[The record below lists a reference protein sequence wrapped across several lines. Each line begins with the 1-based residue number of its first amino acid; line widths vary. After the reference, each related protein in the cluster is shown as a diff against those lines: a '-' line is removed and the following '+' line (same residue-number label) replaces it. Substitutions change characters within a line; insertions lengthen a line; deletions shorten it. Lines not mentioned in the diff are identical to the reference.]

1 MKGRLSGPRLAVATA
16 FFVHAMISGS
26 FAGRV
31 PAIKHG
37 LGVSDAQLGAALFA
51 AAVGT
56 VVGGRVGGVLAARF
70 GPRRVVRIGI
80 PVFALMLVT
89 IALADSLAALAAL
102 LFVNGVVAA
111 AVDIG
116 FNAEAVVVEREYG
129 LPLMSGFHGMWSAG
143 LLAGGAVAIA
153 AAAAD
158 LSPTVHFSLVAVFV
172 IVASAPLLALLPQR
186 EAPPRHA
193 ARADRWSS
201 AVIVLGLLAFASF
214 FAEGAAADWSAVY
227 LHDRA
232 GTGPALAAAAFTSFS
247 LAMAVSRL
255 SGDALAVRVG
265 PVRLVRAGSL
275 IAGAGL
281 AIALAAPVPA
291 AGLIGF
297 ALFGIGLGPV
307 VPIVISAAG
316 GARLGTTE
324 GVVSRI
330 YTIGYAGSVIG
341 PAAIGFTAGHV
352 GLRGALLIPLVLV
365 LAIAPVAGRLHT
377 AAGGRG

>member
-1 MKGRLSGPRLAVATA
+1 LAVATA
-16 FFVHAMISGS
+16 FFVHAMIAGS

-37 LGVSDAQLGAALFA
+37 LGVTDAQLGAALFA

-70 GPRRVVRIGI
+70 GPRRVVRLGM
-80 PVFALMLVT
+80 PVFAVLLVT
-89 IALADSLAALAAL
+89 IALADSLAQLAVV

-111 AVDIG
+111 TVDIG
-116 FNAEAVVVEREYG
+116 FNAEAVVVERESG
-129 LPLMSGFHGMWSAG
+129 QPLMSGFHGMWSAG
-143 LLAGGAVAIA
+143 LLAGGAFAIA

-158 LSPTVHFSLVAVFV
+158 LSPTVHFSLVAVVV
-172 IVASAPLLALLPQR
+172 IVASAPLLALLPRR
-186 EAPPRHA
+186 EAPPRQA
-193 ARADRWSS
+193 GRADRWSW

-232 GTGPALAAAAFTSFS
+232 GAGPALAAAAFASFS
-247 LAMAVSRL
+247 LAMAASRL
-255 SGDALAVRVG
+255 TGDALAVRVG

-281 AIALAAPVPA
+281 AVVLAAPVPG
-291 AGLIGF
+291 AGLVGF
-297 ALFGIGLGPV
+297 ALLGIGLGPV

-324 GVVSRI
+324 GGVSRI
-330 YTIGYAGSVIG
+330 YTLGYTGAVIG

-352 GLRGALLIPLVLV
+352 GLRGALLIPLALV

-377 AAGGRG
+377 AAGRRD

>member
-1 MKGRLSGPRLAVATA
+1 MQHPPIGRIPPMMGRLTGPRLAVSTA

-37 LGVSDAQLGAALFA
+37 LGISDAQLGLALFCAAL
-51 AAVGT
+51 GT
-56 VVGGRVGGVLAARF
+56 LIGGRVGGVLAARV
-70 GPRRVVRIGI
+70 GARRLVRLGI
-80 PVFALMLVT
+80 PVFACLLVT
-89 IALADSLAALAAL
+89 IALAGSLAVLAVL
-102 LFVNGVVAA
+102 LFVNGLVAA

-116 FNAEAVVVEREYG
+116 FNAEAVVVEREHG
-129 LPLMSGFHGMWSAG
+129 RPLMSGFHGMWSTG

-158 LSPTVHFSLVAVFV
+158 LSPTAHFTLVAVVV
-172 IVASAPLLALLPQR
+172 IVGSAPLLAKLPR
-186 EAPPRHA
+186 RDPPPRHES
-193 ARADRWSS
+193 RADRWSW
-201 AVIVLGLLAFASF
+201 AVIVLGFLTFASF

-232 GTGPALAAAAFTSFS
+232 GAGAALAAAAFASFS
-247 LAMAVSRL
+247 LAMAASRL
-255 SGDALAVRVG
+255 SGDALALRIG
-265 PVRLVRAGSL
+265 PVRLVRIGSL

-281 AIALAAPVPA
+281 AIALAAPTPGG
-291 AGLIGF
+291 GLIGF
-297 ALFGIGLGPV
+297 ALFGIGLGPL

-330 YTIGYAGSVIG
+330 YTLGYAGSVVG
-341 PAAIGFTAGHV
+341 PA
-352 GLRGALLIPLVLV
+352 
-365 LAIAPVAGRLHT
+365 
-377 AAGGRG
+377 